1 VADHPRVDELRRR
14 VQQDPASIAFAQ
26 LAEECRRLGELDEA
40 VRLCRAGL
48 THHPA
53 YLSAH
58 VTLGRALMA
67 LGQNEEARTEFEQV
81 LRAAPDNLVALR
93 CLEELGPSSAAPASW
108 SAAASVVEPSTD
120 EQPALSDV
128 EAREQQRP
136 EAPRESEQSVPPPSD
151 TVIEELDRLLAAIR
165 SDRATRGSGDT

>member
-26 LAEECRRLGELDEA
+26 LAEECRRIGELDEA

-67 LGQNEEARTEFEQV
+67 LGQHDEARTEFEHV

-93 CLEELGPSSAAPASW
+93 CLEELGPSSAVPASW
-108 SAAASVVEPSTD
+108 SATGVEQSTD
-120 EQPALSDV
+120 DRPVSDM
-128 EAREQQRP
+128 EAQEQQRI
-136 EAPRESEQSVPPPSD
+136 EAPREPEQGVPPPSD
-151 TVIEELDRLLAAIR
+151 TVIAELDKLLAAIR